1 MVDRNVHP
9 PGSSFWSHANS
20 IRWLIDRKASGC
32 LKFCRLRSLHIR
44 PARRGRCDSNKG
56 RNALAPLMAS
66 LCKRCHKE
74 QGHSCPRS
82 ECSQRSRH
90 SCLRD
95 LAKVPNGVGARLPVF
110 YPGVGVGR
118 RSGRGP
124 EVEEVRSVVGRR
136 RSRAILVGGPKRI
149 HDPRRT
155 RHAFVEF
162 EIDLIR

>member
-9 PGSSFWSHANS
+9 PGSSFRSHANS

-32 LKFCRLRSLHIR
+32 LKFCRLRRPPYKARAARAVWFKQGQECPCPLWPPFANAAIR
-44 PARRGRCDSNKG
+44 SSVL
-56 RNALAPLMAS
+56 ALT
-66 LCKRCHKE
+66 
-74 QGHSCPRS
+74 

-95 LAKVPNGVGARLPVF
+95 LAKVPNGVGAGLPIF
-110 YPGVGVGR
+110 YPGVGVGW
-118 RSGRGP
+118 RSGGGP
-124 EVEEVRSVVGRR
+124 EVEEVRAVVGRC